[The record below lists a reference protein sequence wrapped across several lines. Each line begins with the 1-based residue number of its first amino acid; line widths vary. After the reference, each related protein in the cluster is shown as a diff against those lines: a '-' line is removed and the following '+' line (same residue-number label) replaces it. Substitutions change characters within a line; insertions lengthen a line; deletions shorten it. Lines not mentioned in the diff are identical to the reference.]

1 MMVPIMFPCTYI
13 QNQLFTLKSLGTAR
27 ELIQDF
33 MVNVGLIKPI
43 LTEGLF
49 THMVHRT

>member
-1 MMVPIMFPCTYI
+1 MLPMVLSCTYI
-13 QNQLFTLKSLGTAR
+13 QNQLFTLKYLGTAR

-33 MVNVGLIKPI
+33 IVNIGLIKPI
-43 LTEGLF
+43 LVDRLF